1 MLVPAGVRSPVAA
14 GVAGDM
20 CNGQEYCRRERAFRA
35 SLHDDARPAD
45 AEGRR
50 GAQVEAAAR
59 GSEGAESE
67 TARAGG
73 RAGAGAAAAAVAGGA
88 GRDREDGEAHAPAP
102 LGTQLTVPD

>member
-1 MLVPAGVRSPVAA
+1 MLVPAGVRSQVAA

-50 GAQVEAAAR
+50 GAQVEAAAL

-67 TARAGG
+67 TSRAREAERERGQRRPRWREAQAG
-73 RAGAGAAAAAVAGGA
+73 
-88 GRDREDGEAHAPAP
+88 
-102 LGTQLTVPD
+102 TVRTEKLMHLLLWGPN

>member
-1 MLVPAGVRSPVAA
+1 VAA

-35 SLHDDARPAD
+35 SLHDDARPED

-67 TARAGG
+67 TARA
-73 RAGAGAAAAAVAGGA
+73 REAERERGAAAAAVAGGA